1 MKNDD
6 YGFRPRQQ
14 TIACHNQLPTIKNSH
29 HPEPF
34 FDWQA
39 FALRA
44 YALPD
49 AAIGK
54 ANTPHPSHIYLHIR
68 SNSLNYRLPE

>member
-1 MKNDD
+1 MIMDFAPGNRLSPAITN
-6 YGFRPRQQ
+6 F
-14 TIACHNQLPTIKNSH
+14 QLPTIKNSH